1 MTLRRGAFILVT
13 AGVFG
18 AIVGI
23 AFSGSDLISARVWLG
38 GAAVIVVAI
47 LLRDFLAISS
57 VERATFVA
65 AWSLS
70 RPHRTVSDGP
80 PGLLNIHALLVN
92 AIATPRSFTIH
103 LRPRLVKV
111 ARHFLP
117 LRNGIDFEHD
127 PDQVAQLLGEVA
139 WIIDPA
145 VLDRS
150 PTLAEVERF
159 LDLTLVDCE
168 VSPR

>member
-1 MTLRRGAFILVT
+1 MTLKRGAFILAT

-18 AIVGI
+18 AFVGI
-23 AFSGSDLISARVWLG
+23 ALSGDGLISASGWLG
-38 GAAVIVVAI
+38 GAAVTVVAI
-47 LLRDFLAISS
+47 LLRDFLKVSS
-57 VERATFVA
+57 VEPATLVS
-65 AWSLS
+65 AWSL
-70 RPHRTVSDGP
+70 RGPHRTNSGP

-103 LRPRLVKV
+103 LRPRLVKL

-117 LRNGIDFEHD
+117 LRNGIDFEHA
-127 PDQVAQLLGEVA
+127 PDQVAQLLGDVA

-145 VLDRS
+145 ILDRS

-159 LDLTLVDCE
+159 LDLTLVDRDG
-168 VSPR
+168 SSR